1 MLKYPNTNCVRAAV
15 PARDAVLMKH
25 SQRPGRGLSSCER
38 DVASRERAVP

>member
-15 PARDAVLMKH
+15 PARGDLLKH
-25 SQRPGRGLSSCER
+25 SLSLGGWQW